1 MIDLKTGEIII
12 NSDLILSPKLSLEEF
27 KKTRYYTGQ
36 DEKMY
41 MSIGGPHKIN
51 GRDFYISLYFKDSFL
66 KEVSLAMDSPLI
78 KEWNN
83 EPKRKEIHDEYLRSK
98 GIELKRTRDGEYYKE
113 DVAEFDWGE
122 IASTFEAKGYTSSIL
137 IIYK

>member
-1 MIDLKTGEIII
+1 MIDLKTGEIIV
-12 NSDLILSPKLSLEEF
+12 NSELILSPKLSLEEF

-41 MSIGGPHKIN
+41 MSIGGPHKID

-66 KEVSLAMDSPLI
+66 KEVSLMIYSPLI
-78 KEWNN
+78 KEWDE

-98 GIELKRTRDGEYYKE
+98 GIKLERKWDEENYKA
-113 DVAEFDWGE
+113 DVAEFDCGE
-122 IASTFEAKGYTSSIL
+122 IVSYFETKGYTSSIL